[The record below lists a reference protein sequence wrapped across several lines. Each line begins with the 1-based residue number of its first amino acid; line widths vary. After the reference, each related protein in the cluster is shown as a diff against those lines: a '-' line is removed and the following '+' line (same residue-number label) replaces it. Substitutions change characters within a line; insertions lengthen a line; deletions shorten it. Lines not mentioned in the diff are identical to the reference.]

1 VSQAATPKNAA
12 GHWIGGYL
20 VLALL
25 LLMLLGALHVVSR
38 PGQIEGVVRV
48 QHVNASLPDRPHVA
62 PVQVALPH
70 ILDDQPPA
78 WWGRVDYAIPWPA
91 QLHYA
96 DPAQTQLALLLPRVG
111 TRFRVLL
118 NGSEIYHVGW
128 HAPQESNFL
137 TAWFPYLVI
146 LPPGL
151 LHPEPQQNALHIQ
164 VRGQLLERSGLWPVQ
179 IGPHPAL
186 FERHQTLHLW
196 QVKGTWIMF
205 ITSVLMG
212 LLSLYLWSAVRER
225 LFLLLA
231 VATLAHSVRLGLS
244 VTLEP
249 VLSYGWYFY
258 LHRFSFALFIGF
270 FFLFCDELL
279 GLRERLVRHLCWFL
293 IGFSALWLAW
303 TLFSQN
309 YDYHRLWAGI
319 TLALAGFMV
328 AWLLFKAWRRGS
340 LQADHVLVALVAI
353 FIFVTGLRDFL
364 VVKLNFPGDADL
376 RWTTLGSLALLFTLG
391 WVLVQRATASTRE
404 VYRLNQSLAGMVA
417 KREAELCQAFEQLH
431 AAQQQRAIEGER
443 RRLMRDM
450 HDGLG
455 SQLVQTLNMVRSQ
468 KATQDS
474 RSVESMIY
482 HALEELR
489 LMLDS
494 LEPMEGDLPT
504 ILGTFRQRVEPA
516 LASAGIELDWQIE
529 EVPALAGLDAQG
541 VMHLF
546 RCMQEIFA
554 NVVKHSRA
562 RRVTVRTRSDAQGV
576 YLSVIDD
583 GIGMA
588 VGSAPGKGQRGLGNL
603 RARASKLGARLRFF
617 DAQPGTGVEFV
628 FPTPRPD
635 AGSPSK
641 GPPLQASA

>member
-1 VSQAATPKNAA
+1 MNGPGLARRCA
-12 GHWIGGYL
+12 GRHVPHYL
-20 VLALL
+20 VAVLL
-25 LLMLLGALHVVSR
+25 LLLLLWALHAVSR
-38 PGQIEGVVRV
+38 PAQLSGVVTV
-48 QHVNASLPDRPHVA
+48 QQVGASLPDRPDLA
-62 PVQVALPH
+62 PLQVTLPH

-78 WWGRVDYAIPWPA
+78 WWGRVDYEIPWPD

-128 HAPQESNFL
+128 HEPLESNFL

-151 LHPEPQQNALHIQ
+151 LHPDPQQNSIHIQ
-164 VRGQLLERSGLWPVQ
+164 VRGQLLERSGLWPLQ
-179 IGPHPAL
+179 IGPHQVL
-186 FERHQTLHLW
+186 FERHQTLEIW
-196 QVKGTWIMF
+196 QVKGTWMMF

-212 LLSLYLWSAVRER
+212 VLSLYLWRTLRER

-231 VATLAHSVRLGLS
+231 LATLAHSVRLGLS

-249 VLSYGWYFY
+249 ALSYAWYFY
-258 LHRFSFALFIGF
+258 LHRLSFTLYIAF
-270 FFLFCDELL
+270 FLLFCDEFL
-279 GLRERLVRHLCWFL
+279 GLRELVVRRLAWFL
-293 IGFSALWLAW
+293 IGFGPLWLAW

-309 YDYHRLWAGI
+309 YDYYRIWAAC
-319 TLALAGFMV
+319 LALAGGFTL
-328 AWLLFKAWRRGS
+328 AWLLLKSRQRGS
-340 LQADHVLVALVAI
+340 LQGDQILVLVVAA
-353 FIFVTGLRDFL
+353 FTLVTGVRDFL
-364 VVKLNFPGDADL
+364 VVQLNFPGDADL

-417 KREAELCQAFEQLH
+417 KREAELHLAFEQLR
-431 AAQQQRAIEGER
+431 ASEKQRAIEGER

-474 RSVESMIY
+474 RSVEAMIH

-529 EVPALAGLDAQG
+529 EVPALAGLDARG

-554 NVVKHSRA
+554 NVVKHSLA
-562 RRVTVRTRSDAQGV
+562 RRVTVRTRSDALGV
-576 YLSVIDD
+576 YLSVADD

-617 DAQPGTGVEFV
+617 DARPGTGVEFV
-628 FPTPRPD
+628 FPTLRPD
-635 AGSPSK
+635 ADPHPK
-641 GPPLQASA
+641 GPPFQASV